1 MGGEAESEMTEGKRW
16 RSSKAIRDRARE
28 LRTEQTPAEKRLWS
42 NLRLKQLSGFRFR
55 RQHPIGT
62 YIVDF
67 YCPSCRIVVEIDGDS
82 HAEREEYDAERTA
95 WLEEQGCRVIRFTNR
110 EVMHEIQVV
119 LGEIVE
125 ACEEPPP

>member
-1 MGGEAESEMTEGKRW
+1 MTEGKRW

-67 YCPSCRIVVEIDGDS
+67 YYLSSRLVVEIDGDS
-82 HAEREEYDAERTA
+82 HADQEEYDTERTE
-95 WLEEQGCRVIRFTNR
+95 WLEEQGYRVIRFTNR
-110 EVMHEIQVV
+110 EVQLQVMVV
-119 LGEIVE
+119 LTEIE
-125 ACEEPPP
+125 RICEEPPPTP